1 MRGWIGRAPHTAT
14 RSWIGWRSIT
24 RDWNDRGRIGLRLS
38 GLALDMAAVP
48 EMMTLMATAAIPW
61 RIVAV
66 SLATTRTFVAR
77 TISARTALPS
87 AGSVS
92 LHGRDREI
100 RASCRNCMLRRIG
113 ADSDWDDDCWKG
125 RWRLRASITGDAIWR
140 RIARWRRPAD
150 CTGRWDSSFWTP
162 RCLAESIQQW
172 TCGR

>member
-24 RDWNDRGRIGLRLS
+24 QDWNDRGHTGLRSS

-48 EMMTLMATAAIPW
+48 EMMTVAATTAIPW
-61 RIVAV
+61 RIIAV
-66 SLATTRTFVAR
+66 SLATTRTFAAR
-77 TISARTALPS
+77 TISVRKALSS

-113 ADSDWDDDCWKG
+113 VGSDWDDDCWKG
-125 RWRLRASITGDAIWR
+125 RWRLRAGITGGAIWR
-140 RIARWRRPAD
+140 RTARFRRPAD
-150 CTGRWDSSFWTP
+150 CTGRWDSSFWTG
-162 RCLAESIQQW
+162 RCPAGNIRRW

>member
-48 EMMTLMATAAIPW
+48 EMMTVATAAIPW
-61 RIVAV
+61 RIVTL
-66 SLATTRTFVAR
+66 SPSTTRTFVAR
-77 TISARTALPS
+77 TISVRTALSS

-92 LHGRDREI
+92 LRGRDRKI

-113 ADSDWDDDCWKG
+113 ADSGWDDDCWKG
-125 RWRLRASITGDAIWR
+125 RWRLRASITGGAIWR
-140 RIARWRRPAD
+140 RTARWRRPAD
-150 CTGRWDSSFWTP
+150 CTGRRNSSFWTV
-162 RCLAESIQQW
+162 RCPAGSIRRW
-172 TCGR
+172 ICGR

>member
-14 RSWIGWRSIT
+14 RSWTGWRSIT
-24 RDWNDRGRIGLRLS
+24 RDWNDRERIGLRLS

-48 EMMTLMATAAIPW
+48 EMMTMAATTAIPW
-61 RIVAV
+61 RIIAV

-77 TISARTALPS
+77 TISVRTALSS

-92 LHGRDREI
+92 LRGRDRKI
-100 RASCRNCMLRRIG
+100 RASCRNCMCRRIG

-125 RWRLRASITGDAIWR
+125 RWRLRASITGGAIWR
-140 RIARWRRPAD
+140 RTARWRRPAD
-150 CTGRWDSSFWTP
+150 CIGQRDSSFWTP
-162 RCLAESIQQW
+162 RCPAASIRQW

>member
-14 RSWIGWRSIT
+14 RSWTGWRSIT

-48 EMMTLMATAAIPW
+48 EMMTVAATTAIPW
-61 RIVAV
+61 RIIAV

-77 TISARTALPS
+77 TISVRTALSS

-92 LHGRDREI
+92 LRGRDRKI

-113 ADSDWDDDCWKG
+113 ADSGWDDDCWKG
-125 RWRLRASITGDAIWR
+125 R
-140 RIARWRRPAD
+140 
-150 CTGRWDSSFWTP
+150 
-162 RCLAESIQQW
+162 
-172 TCGR
+172 

>member
-1 MRGWIGRAPHTAT
+1 MRGWTGPAPRTAT
-14 RSWIGWRSIT
+14 RSWTGWRSIT

-38 GLALDMAAVP
+38 GLAPGMAAVP
-48 EMMTLMATAAIPW
+48 EMLTAVATAAIPG

-66 SLATTRTFVAR
+66 SLATTRTFAAR
-77 TISARTALPS
+77 TISVRTALSS

-113 ADSDWDDDCWKG
+113 VGSDWDDDCWKG
-125 RWRLRASITGDAIWR
+125 RWRLRESIIGDAIWR

-150 CTGRWDSSFWTP
+150 CTGRRDSSFWTARYP
-162 RCLAESIQQW
+162 AASIRRW